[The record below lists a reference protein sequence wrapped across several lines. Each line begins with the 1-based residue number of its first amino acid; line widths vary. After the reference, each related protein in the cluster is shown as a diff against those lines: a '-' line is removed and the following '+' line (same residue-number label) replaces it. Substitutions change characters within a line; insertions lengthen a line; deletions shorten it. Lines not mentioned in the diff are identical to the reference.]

1 MQENSA
7 TTYAVVGAL
16 NKVPIL
22 ILGAVLFDAIITAQ
36 QWAYILASTMGGF
49 LYSYCQFMLQA
60 MKKPLL
66 PNSHPDEAS
75 KQSKS

>member
-1 MQENSA
+1 
-7 TTYAVVGAL
+7 
-16 NKVPIL
+16 
-22 ILGAVLFDAIITAQ
+22 
-36 QWAYILASTMGGF
+36 MGGF

-75 KQSKS
+75 KQ